1 MPITM
6 MNDNDHD
13 DLTIAAKSSLFL
25 TTDQV
30 NAVKTARLQ
39 KHSALGILDLSDL
52 NDENNKMRIVIK
64 HGSNRAYNKS
74 RLGLVKLENESS
86 PNNYEI
92 NGINEN
98 QRGLFTDAISDNI
111 IYFKGKSFNKV
122 RSNTRRKVIHWS
134 LDKADA
140 GLYGV
145 VMVTSDKEALTFGD
159 SLNPDRR
166 QHLKAFGDNYFGFE
180 DLLSNQSSDWD
191 FDDMSIKFEL

>member
-1 MPITM
+1 M
-6 MNDNDHD
+6 
-13 DLTIAAKSSLFL
+13 
-25 TTDQV
+25 
-30 NAVKTARLQ
+30 KTARLQ

-52 NDENNKMRIVIK
+52 NDENNKMRIAIK

-74 RLGLVKLENESS
+74 RLGLVKLENGSS

-98 QRGLFTDAISDNI
+98 QRGLFTDAIHDNI
-111 IYFKGKSFNKV
+111 IYFKGKRFDKV